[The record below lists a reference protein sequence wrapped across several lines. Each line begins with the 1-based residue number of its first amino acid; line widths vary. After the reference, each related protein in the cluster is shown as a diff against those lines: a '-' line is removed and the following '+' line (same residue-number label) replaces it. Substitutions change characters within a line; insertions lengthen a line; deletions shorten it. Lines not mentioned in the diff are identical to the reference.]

1 MRAPQNSNHDY
12 TPCALGRDRKQDRF
26 GTIGGAKIP
35 FEARGGEEAQGG
47 SSTEVGPGV
56 RIRFP
61 PAWSLVRTCGG
72 DARPDCA
79 DVGAAG
85 TAFDTS
91 LLRVRLLRL
100 CPPRPQSRRLCR
112 QRVDEG
118 DGEIEPL
125 PQSLFVAR

>member
-35 FEARGGEEAQGG
+35 FEGRGGEEAQGG

-61 PAWSLVRTCGG
+61 PAASPVRT
-72 DARPDCA
+72 A
-79 DVGAAG
+79 
-85 TAFDTS
+85 
-91 LLRVRLLRL
+91 
-100 CPPRPQSRRLCR
+100 R
-112 QRVDEG
+112 QRSSCKHLTARVG
-118 DGEIEPL
+118 KASTISLPTPTTEP
-125 PQSLFVAR
+125 A

>member
-1 MRAPQNSNHDY
+1 MWAPQNSNHDY

-61 PAWSLVRTCGG
+61 PAWSLLRTCPPSSG
-72 DARPDCA
+72 RPTRSNPIS
-79 DVGAAG
+79 GKWIQKRR
-85 TAFDTS
+85 AFDQRD
-91 LLRVRLLRL
+91 RVLGTTPTARAWYFSGN
-100 CPPRPQSRRLCR
+100 SR
-112 QRVDEG
+112 
-118 DGEIEPL
+118 
-125 PQSLFVAR
+125 